1 MTKIKII
8 FAFFGMTIF
17 SMATPVLAESF
28 FEQKAVTIT
37 VGLGVGGSY
46 DLYSRLLARHMGAY
60 IPGNPNFIVQ
70 NRPGA
75 GGMLAFNQAARGPKD
90 GTLIT
95 AVSQGLLLQEVIGA
109 PGLDASLG
117 NFNWIGNFT
126 QENNVTVTWHTSS
139 IKTISDAKLRE
150 VPLAASGAGSTSA
163 QIAELYNN
171 LLGTKFRAIMGYES
185 GAQQTLAMERG
196 EMEGRATNTWS
207 SYKASFPDA
216 RSRLNVLVQI
226 GLRREQ
232 ELSDVPLLTELVK
245 DENEKTMVAQLVS
258 ECLAI
263 ARPFAA
269 PPGTPE
275 DRVAILRLAFEQ
287 ASRDP
292 NLIEEASK
300 LRLDLSPMSGADV
313 EKMIKGAIGSDP
325 EIKKIVARLFK

>member
-1 MTKIKII
+1 MKKMNT
-8 FAFFGMTIF
+8 FFGVIGMMTLAF
-17 SMATPVLAESF
+17 VAPVHADNF
-28 FEQKAVTIT
+28 FDQKTITIT
-37 VGLGVGGSY
+37 VGLGAGGSY
-46 DLYSRLLARHMGAY
+46 DLYSRLLARYMGAY
-60 IPGNPNFIVQ
+60 IPGKPSFIVQ

-117 NFNWIGNFT
+117 SFKWIGNFT

-232 ELSDVPLLTELVK
+232 ELSDIPLLTELVK
-245 DENEKTMVAQLVS
+245 DDKEKVMVAQLVS
-258 ECLAI
+258 ECLAV

-275 DRVAILRLAFEQ
+275 DRVEILRHAFDL

-292 NLIEEASK
+292 QLIGEASR
-300 LRLDLSPMSGADV
+300 LRLDLSPMNGSDV
-313 EKMIKGAIGSDP
+313 EKVINGAIGSAP
-325 EIKKIVARLFK
+325 ETKKTVAILFK